1 MSDQTTKRAWE
12 AFIYGLPVEAIP
24 AKIKPANFKAVALC
38 LGYHSDWNTLQN
50 MSASMVTIARE
61 TTLHRNTVDK
71 VVSAMV
77 EMGLAVQREDKRSWG
92 SKTGKWT
99 YVYDLYVPVSHMNVN
114 RVAFEDV
121 TDVTDSVTVEAQGSH
136 LDVPVSHL
144 RVPDSHLEVPV
155 SHLSVN
161 NHTYNHT
168 YNHTF
173 KEDESVSVLA
183 GSDLT
188 LTHVFEDSQASE
200 NRQLLSGPSN
210 DEESLEVDM
219 NSVGLMKT
227 DAAAGCETVR
237 TVFDHCID
245 CGERLKG
252 SFNETTKRCLKCHME
267 YTDKRDMD
275 SWEASKAEH
284 ARKLA
289 AVQQERMF
297 K

>member
-114 RVAFEDV
+114 RVDDSEANRL
-121 TDVTDSVTVEAQGSH
+121 TDECESVTT
-136 LDVPVSHL
+136 
-144 RVPDSHLEVPV
+144 DSHLQATDSHFEVPV

-168 YNHTF
+168 YNHN
-173 KEDESVSVLA
+173 DESVSVLA
-183 GSDLT
+183 SSDMT
-188 LTHVFEDSQASE
+188 LTHALEDSQASE
-200 NRQLLSGPSN
+200 KTQLLSGPSN
-210 DEESLEVDM
+210 DEEPLEVDM

-227 DAAAGCETVR
+227 DAAAGCETGK

-252 SFNETTKRCLKCHME
+252 SFNETTKRCLSCHMDYE
-267 YTDKRDMD
+267 DKRDR
-275 SWEASKAEH
+275 EAREAFKAEH